1 MTVTV
6 NTSKK
11 VLEGKLIVT
20 DETST
25 AKLKIVIYNENEGS
39 VTVEF
44 SKEDF
49 EFLKEIITEY

>member
-1 MTVTV
+1 MTVTI

-49 EFLKEIITEY
+49 EFLKEIVTEY